1 MTAPPARG
9 TFRSLANRNFR
20 LWIVSGLLSNIGSWM
35 QGTAQ
40 TWLVLTELTDHSAAA
55 VGIVTAL
62 QFTPQLLLVAVTGTA
77 ADHVD
82 RRKLLIA
89 IQCGM
94 AVLALA
100 LGLATVSGVVQ
111 LWHVYVLAFLLGC
124 GMAFDMPARNSFI
137 SELVGEGD
145 IGNAV
150 ALNGTAFQLARAIG
164 PAIAGLLIALVGT
177 GWVFI
182 INGLCYAFII
192 GGLMRIHVP
201 DLHRHAPG
209 ERGKARLLDGFRYVR
224 HRPDIR
230 AVFTMLF
237 FMGMLGMNFAVF
249 VSVMSVAV
257 FHKGAGEYGLL
268 TSLLAVGSVIGALLA
283 ARRDRPRL
291 FHLIGGAFC
300 FGCTMML
307 AAAAPNYLLFS
318 FMMVLI
324 GLSTQTLMTSANGFV
339 QLATERAMRGRV
351 IAIHMAILLG
361 GLPIGAPFVGWVADH
376 LGPRTSMLVGGS
388 AGFVATAIGLVYLVR
403 ERQLRLYRENGRW
416 RYSVAPDPYRPAGLP

>member
-1 MTAPPARG
+1 
-9 TFRSLANRNFR
+9 
-20 LWIVSGLLSNIGSWM
+20 
-35 QGTAQ
+35 
-40 TWLVLTELTDHSAAA
+40 
-55 VGIVTAL
+55 
-62 QFTPQLLLVAVTGTA
+62 
-77 ADHVD
+77 
-82 RRKLLIA
+82 
-89 IQCGM
+89 
-94 AVLALA
+94 VLALA
-100 LGLATVSGVVQ
+100 LGLATVSGAVQ